1 MVHVC
6 NLLHNLA
13 LLYPSVSIS
22 LSVSVCLCLYL
33 SVSVCLSVVY
43 VHVGYLCLSV
53 CLYVCLSVCLFVCLS
68 VYMSV
73 CLSVRIFN
81 GTTRW
86 LHIFD
91 IMVTSFSATSCL
103 LQSPGFITGRYRWPQ
118 ELGGM
123 KFFHVFQR
131 WNEVFGTIRIS
142 YRAIGVNGK
151 GREAYTLKFA

>member
-1 MVHVC
+1 MGHVC

-53 CLYVCLSVCLFVCLS
+53 CLYVCPSVCLFVGLS
-68 VYMSV
+68 VYMSI
-73 CLSVRIFN
+73 CLSVRPYIQWHN
-81 GTTRW
+81 SLTSYIRY
-86 LHIFD
+86 
-91 IMVTSFSATSCL
+91 MVTSFSATLCL

-131 WNEVFGTIRIS
+131 
-142 YRAIGVNGK
+142 
-151 GREAYTLKFA
+151 